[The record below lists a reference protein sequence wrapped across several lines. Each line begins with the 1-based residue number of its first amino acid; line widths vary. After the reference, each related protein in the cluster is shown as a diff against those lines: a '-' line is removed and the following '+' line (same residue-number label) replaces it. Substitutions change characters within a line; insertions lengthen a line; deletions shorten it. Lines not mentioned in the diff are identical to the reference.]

1 MLGQL
6 VRTSTTETNPD
17 EVLRAVVYRMAEKG
31 VTRMPVVERPSG
43 KFLGLI
49 SLDDL
54 LKART
59 KHLEEERR
67 REQTLKLRFLRPGR
81 RVETETHAA
90 P

>member
-1 MLGQL
+1 
-6 VRTSTTETNPD
+6 
-17 EVLRAVVYRMAEKG
+17 MAEKA
-31 VTRMPVVERPSG
+31 VTRLPVVELSTG

-54 LKART
+54 LKARA

-67 REQTLKLRFLRPGR
+67 REQTLKLKYLLPRK
-81 RVETETHAA
+81 RVETETPAN